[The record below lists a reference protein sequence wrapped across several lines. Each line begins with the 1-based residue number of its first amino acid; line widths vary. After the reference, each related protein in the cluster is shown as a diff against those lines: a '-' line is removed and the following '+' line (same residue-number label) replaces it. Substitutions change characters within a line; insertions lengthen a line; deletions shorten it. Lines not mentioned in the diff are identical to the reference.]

1 MSRMEFED
9 IAKDTI
15 SPSNSSSSPKEERVK
30 WTSDQDA
37 TLTTLAVAY
46 NGKNWNAITACMNE
60 KFPSNIKTS
69 KQCRERWHYCL
80 DLSINHKPWSKYEEA
95 TLIIAHM
102 DYGNRWCDIATRFK
116 GRHNNMIKN
125 RFYSILRKVKNKI
138 RINDYTSQDQLE
150 LLELY
155 YMTSVMVNYIKHPA
169 PPEDF
174 KRKRGRDFMYT
185 LVNDIAISTL
195 ENYSHNLLTYA
206 PLEESLRDSLKRI
219 VEAERTQ
226 GKTTSSPAWT
236 SSYSK
241 LPLDC
246 QIPHLD
252 PSITLDQIL
261 EGFCWGDKNKSI
273 KLPEP
278 ISFDCKT
285 TFNTN
290 EKNQIIQELFPIK
303 QSIIS
308 YP

>member
-1 MSRMEFED
+1 MSRKEFED
-9 IAKDTI
+9 IPKDTI
-15 SPSNSSSSPKEERVK
+15 SPTSTSISSKEERVK
-30 WTSDQDA
+30 WNSDQDSA
-37 TLTTLAVAY
+37 LANLAIAY
-46 NGKNWNAITACMNE
+46 GGKNWNAITDCMNK
-60 KFPSNIKTS
+60 KFPSNIKSS

-80 DLSINHKPWSKYEEA
+80 DLKINHKPWSKYEEA
-95 TLIIAHM
+95 VLIIAHM
-102 DYGNRWCDIATRFK
+102 DFGNRWCDIATHFK

-138 RINDYTSQDQLE
+138 RVNDYSSQDQLE

-155 YMTSVMVNYIKHPA
+155 YMTSVMTNYAKHPA
-169 PPEDF
+169 PSEDF

-195 ENYSHNLLTYA
+195 ENYNRNLLIYS

-219 VEAERTQ
+219 IEAEKTQ

-236 SSYSK
+236 PSYSK
-241 LPLDC
+241 LLLDC

-261 EGFCWGDKNKSI
+261 GFCWGNKYI
-273 KLPEP
+273 ELPEP
-278 ISFDCKT
+278 ASFDCRA

-290 EKNQIIQELFPIK
+290 EKIQIIKELFPIK
-303 QSIIS
+303 QTIIG